1 LNTSREKPGRIYSL
15 LIKEARTPDATYT
28 DLSTVLRLNDPS
40 QAENKLRNDS
50 IDSIDPVIDHLMSS
64 KAFKLVVWSFVLGVL
79 ALGIPW
85 TITLGASGGD
95 SPSRMMGLELGVPSF
110 IPFNVVTSAVAMV
123 CSRRLR

>member
-1 LNTSREKPGRIYSL
+1 L
-15 LIKEARTPDATYT
+15 LIKEARTPDATFT